1 MALPKVGS
9 KAPDFTANNENGKP
23 VKLSDYKGK
32 KVVLYFYPKDDTP
45 TCTNE
50 ACNLRDNY
58 KALQKAG
65 YEVLGISTNN
75 EKQHTKFITK
85 YKLPFT
91 LLVDED
97 QHVHA
102 LYGTWVEKQLYGR
115 KYMGTARTTFLINEK
130 GIIDEVIEKVDSSNH
145 AQQILGESIP
155 AKSKKVEVKKAPAKK
170 AAVKKAAAKKVAAK
184 KTSNKK

>member
-75 EKQHTKFITK
+75 EKQHTQFITK

-97 QHVHA
+97 QHVHE

-130 GIIDEVIEKVDSSNH
+130 GIIEEVIEIVDSSNH
-145 AQQILGESIP
+145 AQQILGEPVP
-155 AKSKKVEVKKAPAKK
+155 AKTQKVEVKKAPAKK
-170 AAVKKAAAKKVAAK
+170 APVKKASAKKVPA
-184 KTSNKK
+184 